1 MQLWAAAAGNRNAD
15 YVYERLTPGL
25 QARADELGIERVPGA
40 EEGEEILTMGW
51 SSPFLAG
58 TPIVK
63 LSVSEPVTAEI
74 TYPGLTS
81 DGNWWAWKDYITLE
95 RTEDAW
101 LISEWER
108 KEFFSITSYEDFRE
122 AYEDW
127 LPDYLNSS
135 LAGEDIA
142 ENLVQ
147 KDLAGEDPE
156 YYEKTFHTPAAA
168 LEWALHLEGGET
180 ETQMQEEGKAL
191 VTYRFSDGEIEARMV
206 QPGLSDGSGVWL
218 PEAVVF

>member
-1 MQLWAAAAGNRNAD
+1 MKGSPLGFR
-15 YVYERLTPGL
+15 PGRKSWGSSGCPE
-25 QARADELGIERVPGA
+25 QRRA
-40 EEGEEILTMGW
+40 
-51 SSPFLAG
+51 
-58 TPIVK
+58 K
-63 LSVSEPVTAEI
+63 
-74 TYPGLTS
+74 
-81 DGNWWAWKDYITLE
+81 K
-95 RTEDAW
+95 
-101 LISEWER
+101 
-108 KEFFSITSYEDFRE
+108 FFSITSYEGFRE

-168 LEWALHLEGGET
+168 LEWAMHLEGGET
-180 ETQMQEEGKAL
+180 ETHMQEEGKAL